1 MMKVYICPKCGW
13 IRTVSRRNEVECF
26 KCGNERMVL
35 AKIPYEKY
43 GKMSEKE
50 RKDYSESWLYIHR
63 NSIDRR
69 RTYFFHRKLR
79 KNSVVP
85 DRVGLV

>member
-26 KCGNERMVL
+26 KCGNEKMVL

-63 NSIDRR
+63 NSI
-69 RTYFFHRKLR
+69 
-79 KNSVVP
+79 
-85 DRVGLV
+85 

>member
-26 KCGNERMVL
+26 KCGNEKMVL

-50 RKDYSESWLYIHR
+50 RKDFGKLAVYSQKQHLTEEEH
-63 NSIDRR
+63 
-69 RTYFFHRKLR
+69 TFFTE
-79 KNSVVP
+79 N
-85 DRVGLV
+85 

>member
-26 KCGNERMVL
+26 KCGNEKMVL

-50 RKDYSESWLYIHR
+50 RERLFGKLAVYSQKQHLTEEEH
-63 NSIDRR
+63 
-69 RTYFFHRKLR
+69 TFFTE
-79 KNSVVP
+79 N
-85 DRVGLV
+85 

>member
-63 NSIDRR
+63 NSIWQ
-69 RTYFFHRKLR
+69 K
-79 KNSVVP
+79 KNILFSQKIKKEF
-85 DRVGLV
+85 GCT

>member
-13 IRTVSRRNEVECF
+13 I
-26 KCGNERMVL
+26 CGNEKMVL

-63 NSIDRR
+63 NSI
-69 RTYFFHRKLR
+69 
-79 KNSVVP
+79 
-85 DRVGLV
+85 

>member
-13 IRTVSRRNEVECF
+13 IRTVSRRNE
-26 KCGNERMVL
+26 KMVL

-63 NSIDRR
+63 NSI
-69 RTYFFHRKLR
+69 
-79 KNSVVP
+79 
-85 DRVGLV
+85 

>member
-26 KCGNERMVL
+26 KCGNEKMVL
-35 AKIPYEKY
+35 AKIPY
-43 GKMSEKE
+43 EKE

-63 NSIDRR
+63 NSI
-69 RTYFFHRKLR
+69 
-79 KNSVVP
+79 
-85 DRVGLV
+85 

>member
-26 KCGNERMVL
+26 KCGNEKMVL

-63 NSIDRR
+63 NSIWQ
-69 RTYFFHRKLR
+69 K
-79 KNSVVP
+79 KNILFSQKIKKEF
-85 DRVGLV
+85 GCT

>member
-26 KCGNERMVL
+26 IFTET
-35 AKIPYEKY
+35 AF
-43 GKMSEKE
+43 
-50 RKDYSESWLYIHR
+50 
-63 NSIDRR
+63 DRR

>member
-26 KCGNERMVL
+26 KCGNEKMVL

-50 RKDYSESWLYIHR
+50 RKDYSES
-63 NSIDRR
+63 
-69 RTYFFHRKLR
+69 
-79 KNSVVP
+79 
-85 DRVGLV
+85 

>member
-26 KCGNERMVL
+26 KCGNEKMVL

-63 NSIDRR
+63 NSILQ
-69 RTYFFHRKLR
+69 K
-79 KNSVVP
+79 KNILFSQKIKKEF
-85 DRVGLV
+85 GCT

>member
-13 IRTVSRRNEVECF
+13 IRTGSRRNEVECF
-26 KCGNERMVL
+26 KCGNEKMVL

-63 NSIDRR
+63 NSICQ
-69 RTYFFHRKLR
+69 K
-79 KNSVVP
+79 KNILFSQKIKKEF
-85 DRVGLV
+85 GCT

>member
-26 KCGNERMVL
+26 KCGNEKMVL

-63 NSIDRR
+63 NSICQ
-69 RTYFFHRKLR
+69 K
-79 KNSVVP
+79 KNILFSQKIKKEF
-85 DRVGLV
+85 GCT

>member
-26 KCGNERMVL
+26 KCGNEKMVL

-63 NSIDRR
+63 NSIRQ
-69 RTYFFHRKLR
+69 K
-79 KNSVVP
+79 KNILFSQKIKKEF
-85 DRVGLV
+85 GCT

>member
-13 IRTVSRRNEVECF
+13 IRT
-26 KCGNERMVL
+26 VL

-63 NSIDRR
+63 NSI
-69 RTYFFHRKLR
+69 
-79 KNSVVP
+79 
-85 DRVGLV
+85 

>member
-26 KCGNERMVL
+26 KCGNEKMVL

-50 RKDYSESWLYIHR
+50 RKDYSESWLYSHR
-63 NSIDRR
+63 SSSW
-69 RTYFFHRKLR
+69 RKKNILFSR
-79 KNSVVP
+79 KSKKEF
-85 DRVGLV
+85 GCT

>member
-26 KCGNERMVL
+26 KCGNEKMVL

-50 RKDYSESWLYIHR
+50 HLTEEEH
-63 NSIDRR
+63 
-69 RTYFFHRKLR
+69 TFFTE
-79 KNSVVP
+79 N
-85 DRVGLV
+85 